1 MSAITNRVYSS
12 GSLIRSFSTCNRN
25 HPSSLIAIRR
35 APHFS
40 PVNSTFSLS
49 KKKTTTTSTPRSAA
63 RITFHLSLS
72 QTRAQSTTSKM
83 PSSLKVGDTIP
94 SGTFS
99 YIPYTPELSSPTV
112 CGNAIDLKTD
122 AWKGKKIVLFGV
134 PAVDDDDMADSFYL
148 PALVPTTLCD
158 AGAFTKSC
166 STNHLPGYIKKAG
179 EVKAKGIDGIYCIA
193 SNDAFV
199 MSGWGRLLGSHE
211 HVEMISDSSLKWLEQ
226 AGLTVDLSSHGLG
239 KRGTRFALVLD
250 DLKVTYVGVEESAGS
265 VTVSSVD
272 AVLPKL

>member
-1 MSAITNRVYSS
+1 
-12 GSLIRSFSTCNRN
+12 
-25 HPSSLIAIRR
+25 
-35 APHFS
+35 
-40 PVNSTFSLS
+40 
-49 KKKTTTTSTPRSAA
+49 
-63 RITFHLSLS
+63 
-72 QTRAQSTTSKM
+72 M
-83 PSSLKVGDTIP
+83 PGSLKVGDTIP

-134 PAVDDDDMADSFYL
+134 P
-148 PALVPTTLCD
+148 
-158 AGAFTKSC
+158 GAFTKSC

>member
-134 PAVDDDDMADSFYL
+134 P
-148 PALVPTTLCD
+148 
-158 AGAFTKSC
+158 GAFTKSC